1 MIVRFLSSSA
11 SFHGVSYNTDK
22 IDRGLGELMKVSGFG
37 ALQALSELRPEDYK
51 NALKAVSALN
61 NGVKSP
67 QFHVAISAPGK
78 THDRYQL
85 TAIAEEWL
93 KLMGYA
99 DQPYLIVFH
108 QDTANNHVHI
118 VSTRITKEGKTINR
132 DFEHIRGIKN
142 LNKVMG
148 LDEKQDV
155 KTHIAKSLA
164 YRFSTMAQFKMIME
178 NQGYVLKEDSGV
190 LNVIKFGTKLDNI
203 TIADITER
211 LDKDKPDV
219 KRTAQIRAILNKYA
233 NVYDSSLKPET
244 IPLPGRYG
252 KPTGAYTSELAA
264 YLKEKHG
271 LVLIFHASE
280 NKPPYGYS
288 LIDNAGKAVYKGS
301 EILSLKELLS
311 IEAQPIHDQQPEM
324 PKDLDYVD
332 QLKLDYYSALLK
344 AVLYNYPDI
353 RQGLHHQG
361 LDIRYSGCEL
371 KLVDFSANTSV
382 QVRDLLN
389 EKDYEYLQKELAQMQ
404 EITGEI
410 QQQHIALP
418 SINLASDVDDEAIH
432 GMRRHRKKKARTNL
446 R

>member
-1 MIVRFLSSSA
+1 MIVRFLSSAA

-37 ALQALSELRPEDYK
+37 TLQGLSELRPEDYK
-51 NALKAVSALN
+51 NALKAISALN
-61 NGVKSP
+61 KRVKSP

-93 KLMGYA
+93 KFMGYA

-108 QDTANNHVHI
+108 QDTANNHVHL

-155 KTHIAKSLA
+155 KTHIAKALA
-164 YRFSTMAQFKMIME
+164 YRFSTMAQFKMILE
-178 NQGYVLKEDSGV
+178 NQGYVLKEENGV
-190 LNVIKFGTKLDNI
+190 LQVIKFGTKLADI
-203 TIADITER
+203 PIADIAER
-211 LDKDKPDV
+211 LDKNKPDA
-219 KRTAQIRAILNKYA
+219 KRTAQIKAILIKYA
-233 NVYDSSLKPET
+233 KVYDSILKPET

-252 KPTGAYTSELAA
+252 KPNGNFTSDLAV

-301 EILSLKELLS
+301 EILSLKDLLS
-311 IEAQPIHDQQPEM
+311 IEAQAMHDQQTEM
-324 PKDLDYVD
+324 PKDLDSVD
-332 QLKLDYYSALLK
+332 QQTLDYYSALLK

-361 LDIRYSGCEL
+361 LDIRYSGGEL
-371 KLVDFSANTSV
+371 KLIDFSSNISV
-382 QVRDLLN
+382 PVSDLLD
-389 EKDYEYLQKELAQMQ
+389 EKDNANLLRELAQNQ
-404 EITGEI
+404 EIAREI
-410 QQQHIALP
+410 RQHHVVMP
-418 SINLASDVDDEAIH
+418 SVNLAYDTDDEAVH
-432 GMRRHRKKKARTNL
+432 GSKRRKKTNNKSL
-446 R
+446 